1 MIDVAVIGAGA
12 ISSFHL
18 DGYFAFRDRCR
29 IVAVAHADADADV
42 TRARARIAEY
52 GLADAVAFDGVDAVL
67 ADGRNVDLASVCT
80 PPGTHAEIAVRL
92 LEAGVSTL
100 LEKPMAPITAQ
111 TVPLPLPADDPY
123 RTRDGLLAA
132 APRFHEQTVS
142 VGEFE
147 TNEITT

>member
-18 DGYFAFRDRCR
+18 DGYLAFRDRCR
-29 IVAVAHADADADV
+29 IVAVADADV
-42 TRARARIAEY
+42 ARARARIAEY

-100 LEKPMAPITAQ
+100 LEKPMAPSLAECDAI
-111 TVPLPLPADDPY
+111 
-123 RTRDGLLAA
+123 LAA
-132 APRFHEQTVS
+132 ADRGGAILS
-142 VGEFE
+142 VV
-147 TNEITT
+147 